1 MNQWL
6 SNLSTFEVYLIAAP
20 LIMLGAILLLGGT
33 IRLLE
38 PPKDQRRR
46 DAGSN

>member
-1 MNQWL
+1 VKM
-6 SNLSTFEVYLIAAP
+6 NLSPFEVYLIAAP
-20 LIMLGAILLLGGT
+20 AIMLGAILFVGGI

-46 DAGSN
+46 DAGNN

>member
-20 LIMLGAILLLGGT
+20 LIMLGAILLLGGI